1 MIGSF
6 DEAIT
11 SAFVL
16 QKNIL
21 LYSTLV
27 CLTASAS
34 ASASAAAAAAPAAT
48 TAAALRRSRDVHTT
62 GLAAPDVLIEG

>member
-34 ASASAAAAAAPAAT
+34 ASATASAATAAATAT
-48 TAAALRRSRDVHTT
+48 ALRRSRDVHTT

>member
-34 ASASAAAAAAPAAT
+34 ATASAAPAAAPAS
-48 TAAALRRSRDVHTT
+48 ALRRSRDVHTT